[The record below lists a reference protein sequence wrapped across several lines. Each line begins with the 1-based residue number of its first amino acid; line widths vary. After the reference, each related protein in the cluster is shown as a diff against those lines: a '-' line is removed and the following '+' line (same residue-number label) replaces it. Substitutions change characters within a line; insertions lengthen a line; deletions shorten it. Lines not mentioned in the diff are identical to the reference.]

1 MDWGEKRFGIA
12 LSDPT
17 RMIAQPLTTLT
28 RRPKQRAPVGAV
40 AALVTEHDV
49 SELIVGHPLDQHGNE
64 GEAALAARAFA
75 TALQQRTG
83 LPVHLVDERMS
94 TAQALRGARAAGVT
108 DRDSKHRI
116 DQMAAVVLLQ
126 AWLDRQR

>member
-1 MDWGEKRFGIA
+1 MDWGQKRFGVA
-12 LSDPT
+12 LSDAT
-17 RMIAQPLTTLT
+17 RMLASPLTTIT
-28 RRPKQRAPVGAV
+28 RRPKQRAPVGKV
-40 AALVTEHDV
+40 AGLADHHEV
-49 SELIVGHPLDQHGNE
+49 SEIIVGHPLDEHGNE

-75 TALQQRTG
+75 AALQQKTN